1 MRYQIG
7 SSEHHHADTIEEYYR
22 RYYYEVL
29 DYTINSIRNRF
40 NQPGYRTYK
49 HIESLLLKA
58 ANGKS
63 FDDDFDEVISFYGD
77 DFNSSTLRVQLET
90 LSSQGEHSTIKDI
103 VMYIRGFSSSER
115 QIFSEV
121 VTLVNLVLVNPAT
134 NAISERSFSAMK
146 RIKTYL
152 RSTMSQERLNAIM
165 VLHVHKQRSDKLV
178 LLDIGNQFVNKEHRQ
193 LFFGE
198 FV

>member
-1 MRYQIG
+1 MSII
-7 SSEHHHADTIEEYYR
+7 IEEYYR

-49 HIESLLLKA
+49 HIENLLLKA
-58 ANGKS
+58 ANRKS

-178 LLDIGNQFVNKEHRQ
+178 LMDIGNQFVNKEHRQ